1 MADRVARQKENEQR
15 VERER
20 WRSHY
25 PSHAILQLFYF
36 ENSPPTLS
44 LVQSYKCVGGCY
56 PSRCNTNN
64 HMTENIQG
72 KRTRQREVPLPHGT
86 GKAQGWKRENERRQE
101 GARIHKQKR
110 SGARWDAGSPSISCP
125 PSRKKLQ
132 RLHNQLD
139 KSASAPV
146 ASFPRSKST
155 TRTFTCALDRLLVKV
170 SPWPRPE
177 STGSSGWDDLQFKK
191 NYLQSSFS
199 KHYKIFW
206 DQQRFKIWSSLPHP
220 PDSLFFYT
228 KQ

>member
-1 MADRVARQKENEQR
+1 MEESLPESRNSSALLFREQ
-15 VERER
+15 
-20 WRSHY
+20 
-25 PSHAILQLFYF
+25 
-36 ENSPPTLS
+36 PPTLS

-191 NYLQSSFS
+191 KIIYNLLSQNTTQYFGIDNASRYGLLYPTHPILFSSTRNN
-199 KHYKIFW
+199 
-206 DQQRFKIWSSLPHP
+206 RFVIL
-220 PDSLFFYT
+220 
-228 KQ
+228 